1 MYVLYYAS
9 MLRCWHLVWILVRT
23 DNPYLG
29 VECHNMTGTYMME
42 VEDMDI
48 VEERSS
54 KPRLEVEGIDMIEDT
69 MAEVDVEV
77 VEREHEGVVLVKHW
91 TDNGAERHR

>member
-1 MYVLYYAS
+1 
-9 MLRCWHLVWILVRT
+9 
-23 DNPYLG
+23 
-29 VECHNMTGTYMME
+29 MTGTYMME

-91 TDNGAERHR
+91 TDNGAERHRQTH

>member
-1 MYVLYYAS
+1 
-9 MLRCWHLVWILVRT
+9 
-23 DNPYLG
+23 
-29 VECHNMTGTYMME
+29 ME

-54 KPRLEVEGIDMIEDT
+54 KPQLEVEGIDMIEDT
-69 MAEVDVEV
+69 MTEVDVDV

-91 TDNGAERHR
+91 TDNGAERHRQTH

>member
-1 MYVLYYAS
+1 
-9 MLRCWHLVWILVRT
+9 
-23 DNPYLG
+23 
-29 VECHNMTGTYMME
+29 MTGTYMME

-69 MAEVDVEV
+69 MAEVDLEV

-91 TDNGAERHR
+91 TDNGAERHRQTH

>member
-1 MYVLYYAS
+1 
-9 MLRCWHLVWILVRT
+9 
-23 DNPYLG
+23 
-29 VECHNMTGTYMME
+29 MTGTYMME

>member
-1 MYVLYYAS
+1 
-9 MLRCWHLVWILVRT
+9 
-23 DNPYLG
+23 
-29 VECHNMTGTYMME
+29 MTGTYMME

-54 KPRLEVEGIDMIEDT
+54 KPRLEVEGIDMIEDM

-91 TDNGAERHR
+91 TDNRAERHRQTH